1 MDTQR
6 LKGGPCE
13 KGESALAS
21 HPREQHGCEDERR
34 PVEEG
39 PLVNQPE
46 RLNAVLELV
55 TLSGWVSVEE
65 ASKKLGVSR
74 ATIRRDFDHLARQQL
89 IHRAR
94 GGAAPTVG
102 YELPLSYKATRRAT
116 EKQRIA
122 AAASALV
129 QPGLVVGING
139 GTTTAEVTRA
149 IASRPDIARPGSPR
163 LTVVTNAVNLAHE
176 LTVRPYIKLVVTG
189 GVARP
194 QSYELTG
201 PLARRTLSR
210 LKLDIAF
217 LGADGVDPEGG
228 ITARHEGE
236 AEVNA
241 LIAARARRV
250 VVVADSTKLGKVSFA
265 LFCSL
270 PTIDTLVT
278 DADAPDE
285 VTQAIESSGVEVLRV

>member
-1 MDTQR
+1 MND
-6 LKGGPCE
+6 
-13 KGESALAS
+13 A
-21 HPREQHGCEDERR
+21 
-34 PVEEG
+34 PVKEG
-39 PLVNQPE
+39 ALVNQPE

-102 YELPLSYKATRRAT
+102 YELPLSYKATRRST

-129 QPGLVVGING
+129 QPGQVVGING
-139 GTTTAEVTRA
+139 GTTAAEVTRA
-149 IASRPDIARPGSPR
+149 IASRPDIATQDDWPR

-201 PLARRTLSR
+201 PLARQTLSR

-228 ITARHEGE
+228 ITAQHEGE

-241 LIAARARRV
+241 LIAARARKV

-265 LFCSL
+265 LICSL
-270 PTIDTLVT
+270 STIDTLVT
-278 DADAPDE
+278 DADAPDD
-285 VTQAIESSGVEVLRV
+285 VTEAIESAGVEVLRV

>member
-1 MDTQR
+1 M
-6 LKGGPCE
+6 
-13 KGESALAS
+13 
-21 HPREQHGCEDERR
+21 
-34 PVEEG
+34 
-39 PLVNQPE
+39 NQPE
-46 RLNAVLELV
+46 RLNALLELV
-55 TLSGWVSVEE
+55 TLTGWVSVEE
-65 ASKKLGVSR
+65 ASQKLGVSR

-102 YELPLSYKATRRAT
+102 YELPLSYKATRRST

-129 QPGLVVGING
+129 QPGHVVGING
-139 GTTTAEVTRA
+139 GTTAAEVTRA
-149 IASRPDIARPGSPR
+149 IASRRDIATQDFPR

-201 PLARRTLSR
+201 PLARQTLSR

-228 ITARHEGE
+228 ITAQHEGE

-241 LIAARARRV
+241 LIAARARKV
-250 VVVADSTKLGKVSFA
+250 VVVADSTKLGMVSFA
-265 LFCSL
+265 LICSL
-270 PTIDTLVT
+270 STVDTLVT
-278 DADAPDE
+278 DTDAPDD
-285 VTQAIESSGVEVLRV
+285 VTDAIESAGVEVLRV

>member
-1 MDTQR
+1 M
-6 LKGGPCE
+6 
-13 KGESALAS
+13 
-21 HPREQHGCEDERR
+21 
-34 PVEEG
+34 
-39 PLVNQPE
+39 
-46 RLNAVLELV
+46 
-55 TLSGWVSVEE
+55 
-65 ASKKLGVSR
+65 

-129 QPGLVVGING
+129 QPGQVVGLNG
-139 GTTTAEVTRA
+139 GTTAAEVTRA
-149 IASRPDIARPGSPR
+149 IASRPDIATQEDAPR
-163 LTVVTNAVNLAHE
+163 LTVVTNAVNIAHE

-201 PLARRTLSR
+201 PLARQTLSR

-217 LGADGVDPEGG
+217 LGAEGVDPEGG
-228 ITARHEGE
+228 ITAQHEGE

-241 LIAARARRV
+241 LIAARARKV

-265 LFCSL
+265 LICSL
-270 PTIDTLVT
+270 
-278 DADAPDE
+278 
-285 VTQAIESSGVEVLRV
+285 SSDRHPGDRRRRAGRRHRGHRVVGRRGPARLRRPPVLDRCRAGRRQERNDPRACR